1 MYRYTE
7 SLKGD
12 YTLYVANTITVKTRE
27 ITNGVV
33 CKIGKEEIFF
43 KKQPAIVP
51 VDPDE
56 FKPAKKVDVTEL
68 RNKTYQLSNKLP
80 SRRMANENRHMREL
94 AKDKLYTSLPE
105 YQEKKK
111 QFDEETGRDLKLKG
125 PRVYT

>member
-12 YTLYVANTITVKTRE
+12 YTLYVAENVDVKTRQ

-43 KKQPAIVP
+43 KKEPVIVS
-51 VDPDE
+51 VDPSE
-56 FKPAKKVDVTEL
+56 FKPTKKVDVQEL